1 MIKISLKP
9 YSETFI
15 KILGLFLLIIGLVG
29 LYYGPLEIYCFY
41 FFSKGGQFYYPGF
54 QIGSL
59 WFAYLVI
66 QNAAYYI
73 VAFLLIPIGIG
84 TFKLQDWGWKLSLN
98 LLYIWLI
105 LGISIIS
112 SFVISIPE
120 FIKNIN
126 LSVISLILAVMAL
139 IGIIIPFIFI
149 KLYRSEILK
158 NVFKNRNKNFIDKI
172 PQAVLLICSLNII
185 FILLLHASA
194 LLQYIFPFFGKIIL
208 HREGVHYISSAV
220 FILAILTYG
229 FWKRYFL
236 AFWGLI
242 IYYGLM
248 LVSITMT
255 FSKYS
260 LTDLINLL
268 NLPSYEQS
276 QMIPVLSVFLNFN
289 LTALLSSFL
298 IIILCL
304 IIYSKKYFQN
314 MPEKSE
320 DTLSFEN

>member
-1 MIKISLKP
+1 MKISSKP
-9 YSETFI
+9 YLKTFI
-15 KILGLFLLIIGLVG
+15 KISGVFLLIIGLIG
-29 LYYGPLEIYCFY
+29 IYYGPLEIICFY
-41 FFSKGGQFYYPGF
+41 FFSKGGQFYYEGF

-66 QNAAYYI
+66 QNAGYYI

-84 TFKLQDWGWKLSLN
+84 TFKLHDWGRKLFLN
-98 LLYIWLI
+98 LIYIWLI
-105 LGISIIS
+105 LGISITS
-112 SFVISIPE
+112 SFIVSIPE
-120 FIKNIN
+120 FIKSIN
-126 LSVISLILAVMAL
+126 LSTISLILVVMAL

-149 KLYRSEILK
+149 KTYESERLRNI
-158 NVFKNRNKNFIDKI
+158 FKNKSNNFIYEI

-185 FILLLHASA
+185 FILLLHAGA

-229 FWKRYFL
+229 FWKRYLL

-260 LTDLINLL
+260 LTDIINLL

-289 LTALLSSFL
+289 LTALLGSFL
-298 IIILCL
+298 VIILCL
-304 IIYSKKYFQN
+304 IVYSKKYFQN
-314 MPEKSE
+314 TPEKSE
-320 DTLSFEN
+320 DALSFEN